1 MSEKD
6 SDDLSALQ
14 ENIQTK
20 GNNSYYYAHGPKI
33 NGMKICEY
41 IDTHVHILIPIYIHK
56 YTYIYLSR

>member
-6 SDDLSALQ
+6 TSTENLSALR

-33 NGMKICEY
+33 NGIKICAY
-41 IDTHVHILIPIYIHK
+41 IDTYK
-56 YTYIYLSR
+56 YT

>member
-6 SDDLSALQ
+6 TSTENLSALR

-33 NGMKICEY
+33 NGIKICAY
-41 IDTHVHILIPIYIHK
+41 IDTYIYIHK
-56 YTYIYLSR
+56 YTCIYLSR